1 MKKLGKK
8 IQLVSETIEAYAC
21 GCPGCVSDCLS
32 CGSHVLQSDNSYA
45 SSNNTTAWDVRDGNA
60 T

>member
-8 IQLVSETIEAYAC
+8 IQLVSETIEAYGC
-21 GCPGCVSDCLS
+21 GCPGCKSDCLR
-32 CGSHVLQSDNSYA
+32 CDAHVDSNDDTYN